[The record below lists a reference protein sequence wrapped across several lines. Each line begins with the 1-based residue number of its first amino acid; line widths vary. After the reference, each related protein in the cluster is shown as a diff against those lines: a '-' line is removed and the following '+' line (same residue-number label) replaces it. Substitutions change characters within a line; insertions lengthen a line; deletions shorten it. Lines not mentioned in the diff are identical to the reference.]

1 MSRFQTNLRIPG
13 PTSLPDA
20 VREAGARQMINH
32 RGPEFAQ
39 MLDRVTRRLQAFF
52 RTSNSIQILTSSGS
66 GGLEAGIVNTLS
78 PGDPVLVVS
87 IGSFGD
93 RVAKIA
99 TAYGADVRVLS
110 VEWGNA
116 ADPADVQAALRE
128 RPETVAVLMTHNETS
143 TAIANPVRELAAA
156 IRETSPDA
164 LIMVDEVSGLGAIP
178 FDTDAW
184 ELDIVVTG
192 SQKAWMTAPGL
203 AMVAL
208 SDRAWAANATA
219 RMPRFYFDLAAHRD
233 FAARGETPWTP
244 AVSVIYQL
252 DVALGLLEREGAEAI
267 VRRHAACAAATRAGL
282 TALGFVLYGDP
293 RFASPTVTAAW
304 VPDGLDWKAF
314 NAALLDKQLV
324 LAGGQGKLAGKV
336 FRVGHLGSVTLD
348 EILAM
353 FGIIEETLDEFGRP
367 VELGSGVAAAQRAG
381 IAVLQG
387 RQAELA
393 AV

>member
-1 MSRFQTNLRIPG
+1 
-13 PTSLPDA
+13 
-20 VREAGARQMINH
+20 
-32 RGPEFAQ
+32 
-39 MLDRVTRRLQAFF
+39 
-52 RTSNSIQILTSSGS
+52 
-66 GGLEAGIVNTLS
+66 
-78 PGDPVLVVS
+78 
-87 IGSFGD
+87 
-93 RVAKIA
+93 
-99 TAYGADVRVLS
+99 
-110 VEWGNA
+110 
-116 ADPADVQAALRE
+116 
-128 RPETVAVLMTHNETS
+128 
-143 TAIANPVRELAAA
+143 
-156 IRETSPDA
+156 
-164 LIMVDEVSGLGAIP
+164 MVDEVSGLGAIP

-184 ELDIVVTG
+184 ELDVVVTG

-282 TALGFVLYGDP
+282 TALGFALYGDP

-314 NAALLDKQLV
+314 NAALLDRQLV

-336 FRVGHLGSVTLD
+336 FRVGHLGQRHARRDPRDVRD
-348 EILAM
+348 HRGDA
-353 FGIIEETLDEFGRP
+353 GR
-367 VELGSGVAAAQRAG
+367 VRATRG
-381 IAVLQG
+381 AWRGRRRGTAGRASRSLQG
-387 RQAELA
+387 RKPTELA